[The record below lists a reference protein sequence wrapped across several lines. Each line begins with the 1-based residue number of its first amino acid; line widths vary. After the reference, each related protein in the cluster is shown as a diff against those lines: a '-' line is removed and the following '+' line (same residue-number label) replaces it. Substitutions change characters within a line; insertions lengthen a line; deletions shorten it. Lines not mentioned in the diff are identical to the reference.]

1 MKTLALLVVTAS
13 IIHAAEPADWIIS
26 SKWVVTMDA
35 QRRVIENG
43 AVAVKGSTIAAAG
56 TRAEIDK
63 RFTARNRLDRP
74 NAAIIPGLINTH
86 THAAMSLFRGIAD
99 DMALQEWLEKFIF
112 PAEARNV
119 DAEFVRWGTRLAV
132 LEMLLSGTTT
142 FCDMYYF
149 EEVVGAVAKEA
160 GMRGVLGQTIIGFPV
175 PDAKTT
181 VDGLA
186 RTEAFFKLYATDP
199 LVTPAV
205 APHALYTNSDETL
218 RAVRALATRYARP
231 LLIHLSE
238 TKRENDE
245 SIAKRGMS
253 PTRALDA
260 LGLFNGGPVVAA
272 HGVWLDDGDIAIL
285 KQRGVGVGH
294 CPASNM
300 KLASG
305 VSPVAKMLAAGVAV
319 GLGTDGAAGSNNDL
333 NLLEELDLAGKL
345 AKVTQNDP
353 RALPAQTLFEMAT
366 INGARVLGMDKKIG
380 SLESGKLAD
389 LVQIDLS
396 QPHATPNYNIYSTLV
411 YAAKGYDVQN
421 VMVHGK
427 LIVRDRQALTLNRQ
441 AILSKA
447 VEYQAKITT
456 SLTRQ

>member
-1 MKTLALLVVTAS
+1 MKPLTLLLTAAAV
-13 IIHAAEPADWIIS
+13 IQAAEPVDWIIT

-35 QRRVIENG
+35 ERRVIENG
-43 AVAVKGSTIAAAG
+43 AVAVKGSTIAAVG
-56 TRAEIDK
+56 PRGEIEK
-63 RFTARNRLDRP
+63 RFSAPNRLDRT
-74 NAAIIPGLINTH
+74 NAAIIPGLVNTH

-132 LEMLLSGTTT
+132 VEMLLSGTTT

-149 EEVVGAVAKEA
+149 EEVVASVAKEA
-160 GMRGVLGQTIIGFPV
+160 GLRGVLGQTIIGFPV
-175 PDAKTT
+175 PDAKTAA
-181 VDGLA
+181 DGLA
-186 RTEAFFKLYATDP
+186 RTEAFFKLYAADP
-199 LVTPAV
+199 LVTPAI
-205 APHALYTNSDETL
+205 APHAIYTNSDATL
-218 RAVRALATRYARP
+218 QAARALATRYSKP
-231 LLIHLSE
+231 LVIHLSE
-238 TKRENDE
+238 TRRENDE

-260 LGLFNGGPVVAA
+260 LGLFTGGPVVAA

-285 KQRGVGVGH
+285 KQRGVGLGH

-305 VSPVAKMLAAGVAV
+305 VSPVAKLLAAGVAV

-345 AKVTQNDP
+345 AKVTENDP
-353 RALPAQTLFEMAT
+353 RALPARTLFEMAT
-366 INGARVLGMDKKIG
+366 INGARVLGLDKKIG
-380 SLESGKLAD
+380 SLENGKLAD

-396 QPHATPNYNIYSTLV
+396 QPHTTPNYNIYSTLV
-411 YAAKGYDVQN
+411 YAAKGGDVRN

-447 VEYQAKITT
+447 AEYQTKITA
-456 SLTRQ
+456 SLTRP